1 MYNFDEL
8 IDRRHTD
15 SSKWDNV
22 GARIGNPDALAM
34 WVADM
39 DFRCPQPVIDAVVKK
54 ASFGVYGYPVIPPR
68 FQKVTVDWQKARHGW
83 DVAAEDVVY
92 VTSVIPAMFTAV
104 QAFTKPGDKVLLQR
118 PVYYPFSHA
127 IEQQGRIVENSPLQ
141 LVNGR
146 YEIDFDDL
154 ARRAADPD
162 VKLMQLCSPHNPVG
176 RVFTKEELTKIGE
189 ICLQNHVIIFC
200 DEIHADF
207 VYRGHTHVPLASIS
221 EALANQTVTA
231 VAPSKTFNLAGM
243 RSGAMIIHN
252 PELRKKMAD
261 VLNRNRS
268 ALPSML
274 GLEAYMAAYEFGA
287 PYLEELLPYLQDNI
301 AFLDAYL
308 RAHMPKIHLIA
319 PEGTYLMWLDCR
331 ELGLDNDALDH
342 FFTWEAAVAL
352 DKGFW
357 FGSEGSGFMRMNIAC
372 PRARLEQALQAIET
386 AYKKLG

>member
-1 MYNFDEL
+1 MYNFDEM
-8 IDRRHTD
+8 IERRHTD

-83 DVAAEDVVY
+83 NVAEEDVVY
-92 VTSVIPAMFTAV
+92 VTSVIPEMFTAV
-104 QAFTKPGDKVLLQR
+104 QAFTKPGEKVLLQR
-118 PVYYPFSHA
+118 PVYYPFSNA
-127 IEQQGRIVENSPLQ
+127 VEQQGRIVENSPLR
-141 LVNGR
+141 LENGR

-162 VKLMQLCSPHNPVG
+162 VKLMLLCSPHNPVG

-189 ICLQNHVIIFC
+189 ICLQNNVVIFS

-207 VYRGHTHVPLASIS
+207 VYHGHTHVPLASLS
-221 EALANQTVTA
+221 EALAYQTVTA

-252 PELRKKMAD
+252 PELRKKIAD

-268 ALPSML
+268 ALPSIL
-274 GLEAYMAAYEFGA
+274 GLEAYMAAYEFGT

-301 AFLDAYL
+301 AFLDGYLHAY
-308 RAHMPKIHLIA
+308 MPKIHLIA

-357 FGSEGSGFMRMNIAC
+357 FGDEGSGFMRMNIAC

-386 AYKKLG
+386 AYRKLG

>member
-127 IEQQGRIVENSPLQ
+127 VEQQGRIVENSPLQ

-162 VKLMQLCSPHNPVG
+162 VKLMLLCSPHNPVG
-176 RVFTKEELTKIGE
+176 RVFTKEELTRIGE

-207 VYRGHTHVPLASIS
+207 VYRGHTHVPLASLS

-301 AFLDAYL
+301 AFLDTYL

-357 FGSEGSGFMRMNIAC
+357 FGPEGSGFMRMNIAC